1 MGRNIL
7 VINVDIRE
15 TRVAL
20 IENGIIAELHLE
32 RESSKGTLGNIYL
45 GKVSRVLPGMQAAFI
60 DVGLERAAFL
70 HVEDLIRPDDFEAYL
85 QGHRRGS
92 EEERE
97 TRSSDDEEAAAPAVE
112 DRRPIDALREEDE
125 DTPLVASLEASDGSA
140 EPAAAEA
147 YGDDAEDEE
156 RDAGDEGGE
165 VDEAAFA
172 PADGDAEDEGGDAED
187 AAEAGSEE
195 AGDDASGDESAS
207 ASDYDDRDA
216 ADAAADDRDTGD
228 NADADADADVEDEEA
243 ADFASVEAASAD
255 FVSEPEVDAEPAAA
269 GGDAERD
276 GSDFQGDAPR
286 AAAEDAFAAP
296 EAEPSDAGL
305 LMSDVFDGEV
315 PEGEPFAEGTDG
327 EPLPD
332 VPDALAGDA
341 ALVAVPEG
349 DSEIMVAQQR
359 RRRGGRRDRVR
370 RSRSTRD
377 RLPEALAGATPAEP
391 AAADPQAPPRD
402 ARPPREPQGA
412 PREPRQPLADVRLA
426 RDQRPPPREQR
437 QGPRDQRQGPRGQGG
452 EPRGQQQNPTI
463 RTHATTPDRPQ
474 QQGGGGGRGDRS
486 RRDNRRDGRDDRRRG
501 PAPQGGAPA
510 QAQAPQAPGRRDN
523 RRDGRRDNRSDN
535 RDRGS
540 APPRTGVRGRNQEPP
555 RISKTTPIREVVRE
569 GQEVLVQISKEPIG
583 TKGARVTSHISLPGR
598 YVVYL
603 PTVDHVGISKRIGS
617 EKERSRLREAIDTMK
632 PPQGGLIVRTVAE
645 GLTKKQLKADVGY
658 LVRLW
663 GEVVKKR
670 ETGQR
675 APSCLYSEVDLI
687 LKTARDLF
695 TDDIEKIVIDSREEY
710 FRLRK
715 FIEMFMPE
723 RIDAIELYE
732 GEEPIFDAYGIEDEI
747 QRALARKVPLP
758 SGGYLIIDQAEAL
771 TAIDVNTGRFVGK
784 GSKDL
789 EETILATNLEAV
801 EEIAYQLRFRNI
813 GGLIILDLID
823 MERMQNREKV
833 RRRMEDLLAKDK
845 AKTTLN
851 RISEL
856 GLIEM
861 TRKRTRESLGR
872 TILEPCFYCDGTGQL
887 QSKQT
892 IAYEI
897 LRQIR
902 RERMNLPGY
911 VILVNAHPAIIDLL
925 KNDERDAVTEAE
937 RIFQR
942 RIDLVPR
949 KEYHLEQFDL
959 QGK

>member
-97 TRSSDDEEAAAPAVE
+97 TRSSDDEGSAPAL
-112 DRRPIDALREEDE
+112 PALPAREED
-125 DTPLVASLEASDGSA
+125 DDVPLVAQAASVETAPGQ
-140 EPAAAEA
+140 P
-147 YGDDAEDEE
+147 YDDDDEE
-156 RDAGDEGGE
+156 RDADAVEE
-165 VDEAAFA
+165 DEA
-172 PADGDAEDEGGDAED
+172 DAED
-187 AAEAGSEE
+187 AAYARADEE
-195 AGDDASGDESAS
+195 AEGDAAEDEGSFA
-207 ASDYDDRDA
+207 AQDEIDDEATSDERARGYDDRDA
-216 ADAAADDRDTGD
+216 AEAAADDQDDAAADDQDAVDDQDAEEQDAAADDRDAAEEQD
-228 NADADADADVEDEEA
+228 AAADEQDQDDESDVASAEA
-243 ADFASVEAASAD
+243 AAGDFASEPVDETTPVPEASAAA
-255 FVSEPEVDAEPAAA
+255 PDAEP
-269 GGDAERD
+269 
-276 GSDFQGDAPR
+276 SVS
-286 AAAEDAFAAP
+286 AAEDARVP
-296 EAEPSDAGL
+296 EAEASDPGL
-305 LMSDVFDGEV
+305 LMSDVLDAEPIDGDV
-315 PEGEPFAEGTDG
+315 DATGTPG

-332 VPDALAGDA
+332 GEVLAGG
-341 ALVAVPEG
+341 ALEVVPEG
-349 DSEIMVAQQR
+349 DSEITVAQQR

-377 RLPEALAGATPAEP
+377 RLPAD
-391 AAADPQAPPRD
+391 AAAAAPSTDAAPQDP
-402 ARPPREPQGA
+402 ARP
-412 PREPRQPLADVRLA
+412 PLADVRLA
-426 RDQRPPPREQR
+426 RDQR
-437 QGPRDQRQGPRGQGG
+437 QGPR
-452 EPRGQQQNPTI
+452 EPRQPSQP
-463 RTHATTPDRPQ
+463 REPR
-474 QQGGGGGRGDRS
+474 QGGGGRNQGEQRHPQAITIRSHQTTPERGQGGRGDR
-486 RRDNRRDGRDDRRRG
+486 RRDGRRDGRDDRRRDK
-501 PAPQGGAPA
+501 APQG
-510 QAQAPQAPGRRDN
+510 QAQGSGRRDDRRRDN
-523 RRDGRRDNRSDN
+523 RRDGGRPES
-535 RDRGS
+535 RDRS
-540 APPRTGVRGRNQEPP
+540 APQARTGARGRNQEPP

-617 EKERSRLREAIDTMK
+617 EKERSRLREAIESMK

-823 MERMQNREKV
+823 MERPQNREKV
-833 RRRMEDLLAKDK
+833 RRRMEELLAKDK

-911 VILVNAHPAIIDLL
+911 SIIVNAHPAIIDLL